1 MQHFW
6 VTKKTVQRK
15 LGSKEDEHIISSD
28 AELDAKIE
36 VFKSI
41 SETSSDL
48 SKIIDQY
55 SNM

>member
-48 SKIIDQY
+48 SKLIDQY